1 MMISSLWLLPFIFL
15 IGAVFGSFL
24 NVMVIRSLSGEQ
36 FLWGRSHCDSCQ
48 RELEWYELLPLI
60 SFFMLRGKCR
70 TCHTP
75 IDVMHPVVELLTAS
89 LFVWW
94 FGIGFAFFQLT
105 IQPLS
110 IIQPLFWLIVGVLF
124 LYILLT
130 DLQAFFIPDFAILSL
145 ALLTLLYRSVL
156 IGFGIYD
163 PQSLA
168 WALFGASLALAAF
181 LFLWLITRGQGMG
194 FGDVK
199 LVFALGLLLE
209 WPNVVVGLF
218 LGFVYGAVI
227 GVSLLVMNK
236 VRFGMAIPF
245 APFLLAGTVTALIWG
260 DSLVRWYL
268 QML

>member
-1 MMISSLWLLPFIFL
+1 MISSLWLLPFIFL